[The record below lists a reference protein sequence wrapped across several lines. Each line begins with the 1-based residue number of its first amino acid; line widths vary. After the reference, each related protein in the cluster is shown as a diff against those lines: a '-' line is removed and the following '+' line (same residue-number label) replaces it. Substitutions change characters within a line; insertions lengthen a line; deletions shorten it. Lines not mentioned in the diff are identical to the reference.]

1 MINILGQYVYSQ
13 NNTLNDSYMELK
25 VANISPGAYVIKL
38 KTTKGNL
45 TKKVIVE

>member
-25 VANISPGAYVIKL
+25 VANISPGAYVINI
-38 KTTKGNL
+38 KTEKETI